1 MKGGLYEDWRKRE
14 SRSDVEESAAAASC
28 LTAVSGAQR
37 GKQPLAAAHR
47 CRRCD
52 RAAPGPPESGR
63 VPAQPGYLR
72 PKLSSYRLK
81 PSGTSEGGCRRRGAA
96 PQWISG

>member
-1 MKGGLYEDWRKRE
+1 MKGGLYEDGRKRE
-14 SRSDVEESAAAASC
+14 SRSDVEESTAAASC
-28 LTAVSGAQR
+28 LNAVSGAQR
-37 GKQPLAAAHR
+37 EGSCRPPLPLTAAEPLQ
-47 CRRCD
+47 D
-52 RAAPGPPESGR
+52 PQSRAESRPNPGL
-63 VPAQPGYLR
+63 LR